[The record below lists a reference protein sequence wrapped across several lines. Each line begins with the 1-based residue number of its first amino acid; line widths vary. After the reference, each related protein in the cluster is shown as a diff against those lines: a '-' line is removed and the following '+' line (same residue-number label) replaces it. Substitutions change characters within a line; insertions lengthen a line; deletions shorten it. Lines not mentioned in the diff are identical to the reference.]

1 MGYLRTYL
9 MKAAANIIPVFL
21 ILIFAAKV
29 NWLAAVMLALA
40 LTIVA
45 YFIGDIFILPK
56 TGNAIATIADGFLA
70 ALFFWI
76 VNYLG
81 ISTINTASI
90 IYTAVVVILVEGLF
104 FHPYLKRLV
113 TMDSLGPNFGK
124 IN

>member
-1 MGYLRTYL
+1 